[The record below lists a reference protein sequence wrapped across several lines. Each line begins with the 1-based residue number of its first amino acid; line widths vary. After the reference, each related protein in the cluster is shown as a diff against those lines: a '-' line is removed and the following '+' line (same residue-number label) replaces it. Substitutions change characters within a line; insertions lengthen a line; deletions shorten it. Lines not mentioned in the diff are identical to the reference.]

1 MVGAAN
7 GREDDFAMT
16 CQLAVLGGDAPPT
29 RGVEHDPT
37 PVRIN
42 RLVGRHLIAGAGTL
56 AGANAASKRSSS
68 SGRAFA
74 LT

>member
-1 MVGAAN
+1 VVGPAN
-7 GREDDFAMT
+7 GREDGFAMR
-16 CQLAVLGGDAPPT
+16 CQLPVLVDDVPPAS
-29 RGVEHDPT
+29 GIEHDAT
-37 PVRIN
+37 AVRIN
-42 RLVGRHLIAGAGTL
+42 RFVGRHLTAGAGTL

>member
-1 MVGAAN
+1 MS
-7 GREDDFAMT
+7 
-16 CQLAVLGGDAPPT
+16 CQLAVLVGDVPPT
-29 RGVEHDPT
+29 RGVEQDAT
-37 PVRIN
+37 AVRIN
-42 RLVGRHLIAGAGTL
+42 RFVGGHLTAGAGTL